1 MIYKKLSSIAD
12 IQAGGTP
19 SRTKL
24 EYWNGNIPWIKISD
38 IKEKYVTSFEEEISK
53 DGLNNSSAKLF
64 PKNTILYTIFATLGR
79 VGILAFEAATNQAI
93 AGINIKDKKITLDYL
108 YYFLKSTE
116 KHVNAIG
123 NGVAQKNINL
133 SILKNLDVPLRSLSN
148 QNQISDTLNC
158 LEQLIE
164 AEEKQLAL
172 LNELI
177 KSRFIEMF
185 GNPINNDLN
194 LPLKKLSEICKLKS
208 GKAIVTGELIEK
220 KD

>member
-38 IKEKYVTSFEEEISK
+38 IKEKYVTSFEEEISV

-79 VGILAFEAATNQAI
+79 VGILTFEAATNQAI
-93 AGINIKDKKITLDYL
+93 AGICIKDQNITLDYL

-133 SILKNLDVPLRSLSN
+133 SILKNLDVPLRPLDN
-148 QNQISDTLNC
+148 QRQISATLNC
-158 LEQLIE
+158 LEQLI
-164 AEEKQLAL
+164 AIEKNQLFL
-172 LNELI
+172 LDELI
-177 KSRFIEMF
+177 KSRFVGWEVS
-185 GNPINNDLN
+185 L
-194 LPLKKLSEICKLKS
+194 C
-208 GKAIVTGELIEK
+208 A
-220 KD
+220 